1 LYYLKKKDYNYAI
14 IDSPPL
20 SVIQQFVVS
29 NSNLQDI
36 DMVSWVGEIKTTP
49 ALALSLEED
58 PSKNT
63 FHIEVLGGGSLQN
76 LMGFF
81 LTSIGGRG
89 TSES

>member
-1 LYYLKKKDYNYAI
+1 LKKKDYSYAI

-49 ALALSLEED
+49 APTLYLEEA
-58 PSKNT
+58 PSKNIFQT
-63 FHIEVLGGGSLQN
+63 EVLGGGSLQKV
-76 LMGFF
+76 MGCF
-81 LTSIGGRG
+81 LISIGG
-89 TSES
+89 